1 MSGARAETPR
11 EDAALL
17 ERDVER
23 VVDVER
29 ASLGAR
35 TSDARARTPRVLALA
50 VGLGA
55 LGALG
60 ACALARATTPIA
72 PRETHALGVS
82 NAGWLNVRRDAVP
95 DAARLGVD
103 ATTTSEA
110 TETDEFDVDAWL
122 ANPRPVYE
130 STSFTVERSAS
141 AWALVVRD
149 ARELWKIPVNKRGGG
164 YRLGN
169 VVKRRG
175 KGWLNARSAV
185 VDQPEMY
192 KDTLVY
198 SFLEAR
204 TEGVRAFAAT
214 VAARERSKR
223 TLSRSALAEVLP
235 RSIVMPMRLSDKVA
249 FMERN
254 EKLIVDAALDF
265 RRSRCPEACNQF
277 VVSLSL
283 VWGGDEDGKFLYD
296 DDEYKES
303 IRVLRSLFA
312 YAKEKFPP
320 GFELSI
326 AVTSDA
332 DDAMTMY
339 AYAPHLMANPIDSAS
354 TIIELAHEVNAL
366 ITRDGGEQ
374 TLLNYYD
381 GQLARRRKDVVA
393 MERYRARLHDFRD
406 AIERARLTA
415 ETSERARTAVF
426 APNWFDILRRRMQWP
441 EDVDMDALDGVDEAL
456 FSEVLFGVSEPS
468 VSIGRRPSKVIVLA
482 HDDVLERRSS

>member
-1 MSGARAETPR
+1 
-11 EDAALL
+11 
-17 ERDVER
+17 
-23 VVDVER
+23 
-29 ASLGAR
+29 
-35 TSDARARTPRVLALA
+35 
-50 VGLGA
+50 
-55 LGALG
+55 
-60 ACALARATTPIA
+60 
-72 PRETHALGVS
+72 
-82 NAGWLNVRRDAVP
+82 
-95 DAARLGVD
+95 
-103 ATTTSEA
+103 
-110 TETDEFDVDAWL
+110 
-122 ANPRPVYE
+122 
-130 STSFTVERSAS
+130 
-141 AWALVVRD
+141 
-149 ARELWKIPVNKRGGG
+149 
-164 YRLGN
+164 
-169 VVKRRG
+169 
-175 KGWLNARSAV
+175 
-185 VDQPEMY
+185 
-192 KDTLVY
+192 
-198 SFLEAR
+198 
-204 TEGVRAFAAT
+204 
-214 VAARERSKR
+214 
-223 TLSRSALAEVLP
+223 
-235 RSIVMPMRLSDKVA
+235 MRLSDKVA

-381 GQLARRRKDVVA
+381 GQLARRRKDIVA

-426 APNWFDILRRRMQWP
+426 APNWFDIIRRRMQWP